1 LLEELKP
8 NYEGIVVGPNVTLV
22 LDYAVPMRLVCLI
35 REAQKQPPRNLA
47 GDTYRL
53 VMVFRWCLT
62 IPSKGELESRRR
74 HARYS
79 SAVIICADSRSI
91 FIF

>member
-1 LLEELKP
+1 MLEELKQ
-8 NYEGIVVGPNVTLV
+8 NYEGIVVAPNVTLV

-47 GDTYRL
+47 GDTYRFGDGVPL
-53 VMVFRWCLT
+53 VFNYRL
-62 IPSKGELESRRR
+62 KGEIECRRR

-79 SAVIICADSRSI
+79 SPVIICADSRSI